1 MSEEFLRIA
10 KEEVSQDIAEI
21 GNLLNHCSNDA
32 DITKHASDIEKH
44 IHKIKGLAPM
54 MGQEQIGNIATL
66 LDKLLK
72 VILSGKTI
80 PGTHHTLTQSYGF
93 MKSAIDGNLTN
104 YDLLY
109 SEITQSHKDL
119 L

>member
-1 MSEEFLRIA
+1 MA
-10 KEEVSQDIAEI
+10 KEEISQDIAEI
-21 GNLLNHCSNDA
+21 GNLLNHCSSDD
-32 DITKHASDIEKH
+32 DIIKHASDIEKH

-72 VILSGKTI
+72 VVLSGKTI
-80 PGTHHTLTQSYGF
+80 PGTHRTLTQSYGF
-93 MKSAIDGNLTN
+93 MKSAIDGNIAN

-109 SEITQSHKDL
+109 SEITQSYKDL

>member
-1 MSEEFLRIA
+1 MSEEFLRVA

-44 IHKIKGLAPM
+44 VHKIKGLTPM
-54 MGQEQIGNIATL
+54 MGQDQIGNIASL
-66 LDKLLK
+66 VDKILK
-72 VILSGKTI
+72 VVLSGKTI
-80 PGTHHTLTQSYGF
+80 PGIHHTLTQSHGF
-93 MKSAIDGNLTN
+93 MKSAIDGNVAN

-109 SEITQSHKDL
+109 SEITQSYKDL

>member
-1 MSEEFLRIA
+1 MA
-10 KEEVSQDIAEI
+10 KEEINQDITEI
-21 GNLLNHCSNDA
+21 GNLLNHCSNDD

-44 IHKIKGLAPM
+44 VHKIKGLAPM
-54 MGQEQIGNIATL
+54 MGQDQLGNVASL
-66 LDKLLK
+66 VDKLLK

-80 PGTHHTLTQSYGF
+80 PGIRHTITQSYGF
-93 MKSAIDGNLTN
+93 MKSAIDGNVVH

-109 SEITQSHKDL
+109 SEIMQSHKDL

>member
-1 MSEEFLRIA
+1 M
-10 KEEVSQDIAEI
+10 EVSQDITEI
-21 GNLLNHCSNDA
+21 GNLLTHCSNDD

-44 IHKIKGLAPM
+44 VHKIKGLAPM
-54 MGQEQIGNIATL
+54 MGQDQIGNIAAL

-72 VILSGKTI
+72 DVLSGKTI
-80 PGTHHTLTQSYGF
+80 PGIYHTITLSHGF
-93 MKSAIDGNLTN
+93 MKNAINGNLEN

-109 SEITQSHKDL
+109 SEISQSHKDL

>member
-1 MSEEFLRIA
+1 MA
-10 KEEVSQDIAEI
+10 KEEVNQDITEI

-54 MGQEQIGNIATL
+54 MGQEQVGNIATL

-80 PGTHHTLTQSYGF
+80 SGIYHTLVQSHGF
-93 MKSAIDGNLTN
+93 MKSTIDGSLTN

-109 SEITQSHKDL
+109 SQITQSHKDL